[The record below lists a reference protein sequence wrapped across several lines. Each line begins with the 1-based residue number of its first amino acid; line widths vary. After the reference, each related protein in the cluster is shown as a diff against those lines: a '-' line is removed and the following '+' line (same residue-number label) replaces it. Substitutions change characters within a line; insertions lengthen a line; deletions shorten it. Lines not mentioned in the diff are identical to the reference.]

1 MGEFKMI
8 KFVICD
14 DNLNIA
20 QKLKE
25 MFEILFV
32 KHDIEAE
39 IKFVTDNPN
48 KVL

>member
-32 KHDIEAE
+32 KHDIEA
-39 IKFVTDNPN
+39 
-48 KVL
+48 